1 MFIDAADLRSLDDN
15 PPLSTFF
22 IDKHDRQNSKP
33 LKLIR
38 FLVETHNSII
48 SGVDSNRYEN

>member
-1 MFIDAADLRSLDDN
+1 MLIDGADLNPLDDN

-22 IDKHDRQNSKP
+22 IDKHDKQSSKP

-48 SGVDSNRYEN
+48 NGVDSSR